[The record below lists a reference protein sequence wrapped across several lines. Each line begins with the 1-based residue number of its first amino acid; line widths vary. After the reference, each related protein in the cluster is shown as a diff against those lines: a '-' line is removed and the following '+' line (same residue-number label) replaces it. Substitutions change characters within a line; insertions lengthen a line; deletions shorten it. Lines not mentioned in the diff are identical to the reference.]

1 MNASLRTFRPSR
13 TRHDVARI
21 LAISLGIVGV
31 IWFSVSDGNTLP
43 VWVFR
48 VLALGTAA
56 ILYWKSRDA
65 SGLRQGTVCEFNDG
79 VLVLAGQQ
87 VDPRTIT
94 AAAVCP
100 RKAGGIVHL
109 WQGEEESI
117 VTADAKVFAILCG
130 ALRPSVLRASRTYH
144 SSGSLRT
151 IGKLDVDRK
160 GLSFPT
166 DWVRGAGMTRTER
179 LTWREVKRVYVQDG
193 FLVVERKDGKLL
205 GPGVSVAADLE
216 ELIVEEI
223 DNLRVRV
230 ADDSVSE
237 DVLAALPRLVSA
249 QSERDA
255 DPYRGAP
262 EIDDASIFA
271 AMGRGPVESRQ
282 LAAAVL
288 VKRGVISKDAAEFV
302 RCGLERKG

>member
-1 MNASLRTFRPSR
+1 MNARLRTFRPSR

-21 LAISLGIVGV
+21 IAISLGIFGA
-31 IWFSVSDGNTLP
+31 ISLALNDGNTFL
-43 VWVFR
+43 VWAFRFLVFGA
-48 VLALGTAA
+48 VV
-56 ILYWKSRDA
+56 ILLWKSRDA
-65 SGLRQGTVCEFNDG
+65 SGVREGTTCEFNDG

-94 AAAVCP
+94 AAAVCR

-109 WQGEEESI
+109 WQGEVEAV

-130 ALRPSVLRASRTYH
+130 SLHPSVLGAPRTYH

-166 DWVRGAGMTRTER
+166 DWVRGAGMTKTER
-179 LTWREVKRVYVQDG
+179 LTWREVKRVYIQDG
-193 FLVVERKDGKLL
+193 FLVVERQDGKLL
-205 GPGVSVAADLE
+205 GPGVSIAPDIE

-223 DNLRVRV
+223 DNLRLRV
-230 ADDSVSE
+230 AEDSVSE

-271 AMGRGPVESRQ
+271 AMARGPVECRQ

-288 VKRGVISKDAAEFV
+288 VKRGVISQGAAEFV
-302 RCGLERKG
+302 RCGLEKKG